1 MSRKGDSVGFG
12 KKKWA
17 GAKPGFT
24 RYRVRDAF
32 LSADEIAFFRVLQS
46 AVADMFVVFP
56 KGNLNR
62 IFHPEKQ
69 SEKRPVAGSLAE
81 MEVDFL
87 LCDSN
92 TMRPVLG
99 VELDPEPRELEK
111 PQKRSFLIDEI
122 FITAGL
128 PLARIYISP
137 AYDPVSLRECMLEAA
152 AIGGVPGRSPAV
164 ALQDKREVKI
174 QPEGAAKAG
183 NGADKGQSPDDKAV
197 IPLAEEPADH
207 QAELGAPVPETVFA
221 EPAEVQPGQGD
232 DAGANLELPGTGDK
246 ASDFETDDH
255 AERNGEQGPCVAA
268 PAASENSAAE
278 NEAGA
283 VPSPVANREELLE
296 KPELEPDST
305 SEPGKAAATDLEEL
319 RKKIIEEMAAAM
331 ESSSAPL
338 CPQCQVPMELRTSK
352 RGIRFYCCP
361 NFSVCR
367 EVRGIYE

>member
-1 MSRKGDSVGFG
+1 
-12 KKKWA
+12 
-17 GAKPGFT
+17 
-24 RYRVRDAF
+24 
-32 LSADEIAFFRVLQS
+32 
-46 AVADMFVVFP
+46 
-56 KGNLNR
+56 
-62 IFHPEKQ
+62 
-69 SEKRPVAGSLAE
+69 
-81 MEVDFL
+81 
-87 LCDSN
+87 
-92 TMRPVLG
+92 MRPVLG

-221 EPAEVQPGQGD
+221 EPAEVQPGQEMMP
-232 DAGANLELPGTGDK
+232 APIWSFRCGDK

-268 PAASENSAAE
+268 PRQAKTAPLKTRQAQFLPLSQIGKSCWRNG
-278 NEAGA
+278 AGA
-283 VPSPVANREELLE
+283 GFN
-296 KPELEPDST
+296 
-305 SEPGKAAATDLEEL
+305 
-319 RKKIIEEMAAAM
+319 I
-331 ESSSAPL
+331 
-338 CPQCQVPMELRTSK
+338 
-352 RGIRFYCCP
+352 
-361 NFSVCR
+361 
-367 EVRGIYE
+367 